1 VRKSLLNGFKNRPIA
16 RFERGFTLVVALLL
30 MVALSLIGV
39 TALRNVSLQEKMA
52 GNFFFRI
59 ALTHE
64 NESALRT
71 ASQDVATK
79 APSGVASW
87 PNPVNQASLAYW
99 SKASNV
105 SAITAT
111 AQTPAALKPGVSNV
125 YATEATDP
133 LPPDTLNSNVDGRPV
148 VLVRY
153 FRTTVNSTEAATGA
167 SAAVQ
172 DWTVRAVPTP

>member
-1 VRKSLLNGFKNRPIA
+1 VHQSLSNRLKSRLLA
-16 RFERGFTLVVALLL
+16 RSERGFTLVVALLL
-30 MVALSLIGV
+30 MVALSFIGV
-39 TALRNVSLQEKMA
+39 TALRNVTLQEKMA
-52 GNFFFRI
+52 GNFFFRV

-79 APSGVASW
+79 ASSGVAGW

-99 SKASNV
+99 GNASNI
-105 SAITAT
+105 ATITAT

-125 YATEATDP
+125 YATEATEP
-133 LPPDTLNSNVDGRPV
+133 APPDTLSANSEGRPAV
-148 VLVRY
+148 QVRY
-153 FRTTVNSTEAATGA
+153 FRTSVSSVEAATGA

-172 DWTVRAVPTP
+172 DWTVRAVP